1 MELRGRLR
9 RATVLGSVV
18 GLTSLAGAGLV
29 PTPARAAV
37 HPTLA
42 LVGLAGDGQSAF
54 AGDGGPASAAHLN
67 GPRGVAVA
75 ADGDVFIADSDNNRI
90 RRGTPS
96 GMIST
101 VAGTGDAGFSGDG
114 GPALAAHLSRPFG
127 VAVDPSGT
135 LFIADTDNNRIRK
148 VSPDGVISTIAGTG
162 VAAFSGDNGP
172 GVDAQLNSPR
182 GLAVDPAGHVVIAD
196 SVNNRVRRLDGAGT
210 ITTIAGTGTAGFSG
224 DGGPAVD
231 AMINYPRS
239 IAFDPAGRLVF
250 VDTRNARVRRV
261 DGSGVISTIV
271 GDGVGGFGGDGG
283 PATAAHLNV
292 PYGVAYDRAGVL
304 YIADSSNYR
313 VRAVEPSGTIS
324 TVAGTGAEALSG
336 DGGPATLAPVD
347 YPIAVATDRAGG
359 VDVAVRDS
367 GRVVRLV
374 PLGPGGYWMVARDGG
389 VFAFGDAPFA
399 GSAAGIPL
407 SSPVVGLAR
416 TPTGNGYWL
425 AAADGGV
432 FAFGDA
438 RFFGSMGGTRL
449 SRPIVGMAA
458 TPTGDGYWLVASD
471 GGVFAFGDA
480 RFKGST
486 GAMRLAQPVVG
497 MAATPTGD
505 GYWLVAS
512 DGGVFAF
519 GTGFFGSTGAIHLA
533 QPVVG
538 MAAAPTGDGYWLV
551 ARDGGVFAFGGAGFF
566 GSTGAT
572 RLVAPAVGL
581 APSPTGHGY
590 RLIAADG
597 GVFAFGDATF
607 FGSTGAMTLRQPV
620 TGGASAALA
629 RP

>member
-1 MELRGRLR
+1 
-9 RATVLGSVV
+9 
-18 GLTSLAGAGLV
+18 
-29 PTPARAAV
+29 
-37 HPTLA
+37 
-42 LVGLAGDGQSAF
+42 SAF

-90 RRGTPS
+90 RRVTPS
-96 GMIST
+96 GVIST

-210 ITTIAGTGTAGFSG
+210 ITTIAGTGTAG
-224 DGGPAVD
+224 
-231 AMINYPRS
+231 
-239 IAFDPAGRLVF
+239 
-250 VDTRNARVRRV
+250 
-261 DGSGVISTIV
+261 
-271 GDGVGGFGGDGG
+271 
-283 PATAAHLNV
+283 
-292 PYGVAYDRAGVL
+292 
-304 YIADSSNYR
+304 
-313 VRAVEPSGTIS
+313 
-324 TVAGTGAEALSG
+324 LSG

-425 AAADGGV
+425 AA
-432 FAFGDA
+432 
-438 RFFGSMGGTRL
+438 
-449 SRPIVGMAA
+449 
-458 TPTGDGYWLVASD
+458 
-471 GGVFAFGDA
+471 
-480 RFKGST
+480 
-486 GAMRLAQPVVG
+486 
-497 MAATPTGD
+497 
-505 GYWLVAS
+505 
-512 DGGVFAF
+512 
-519 GTGFFGSTGAIHLA
+519 
-533 QPVVG
+533 
-538 MAAAPTGDGYWLV
+538 
-551 ARDGGVFAFGGAGFF
+551 
-566 GSTGAT
+566 
-572 RLVAPAVGL
+572 
-581 APSPTGHGY
+581 
-590 RLIAADG
+590 
-597 GVFAFGDATF
+597 
-607 FGSTGAMTLRQPV
+607 
-620 TGGASAALA
+620 
-629 RP
+629 